1 MIRDQRNYAM
11 PGNASS
17 TGAAIKALVEALV
30 PLKVDLTSAGNGADQ
45 TEDTLR
51 SYSIAA
57 NTMGTNGVQGFRIR
71 AFGVTGASG
80 DNKVVKL
87 YFGSTSV
94 SSGTITDNAKNWF
107 FDMTVWRSGASTQ
120 VVVCEVQHD
129 TTANAPTVT
138 TATETETAAI
148 LVKVT
153 GQDSSAST
161 ANMVILKALEVT
173 AIEQKNAT

>member
-1 MIRDQRNYAM
+1 MIRSQRNYEWTERSGYAL
-11 PGNASS
+11 
-17 TGAAIKALVEALV
+17 KALVECVV

-51 SYSIAA
+51 SYSIPA
-57 NTMGTNGVQGFRIR
+57 NTMGANFAQGFRIR

-80 DNKVVKL
+80 DNKTIKL

-94 SSGTITDNAKNWF
+94 SSGVITDNAKNWF
-107 FDMTVWRSGASTQ
+107 FDMTVYRSGANTQ
-120 VVVCEVQHD
+120 VVVCEFQHD
-129 TTANAPTVT
+129 TTASAPTVT

-153 GQDSSAST
+153 GQDTTAST
-161 ANMVILKALEVT
+161 ANMIVLKLLEVSS
-173 AIEQKNAT
+173 IEQKNAT

>member
-1 MIRDQRNYAM
+1 MIRDQRNYEWTER
-11 PGNASS
+11 
-17 TGAAIKALVEALV
+17 TGAAFKAIVESLV

-51 SYSIAA
+51 SFSIPA
-57 NTMGTNGVQGFRIR
+57 NTMGANGVQGFRIR

-80 DNKVVKL
+80 DNKTIKL

-94 SSGTITDNAKNWF
+94 SSGVITDNAKNWF
-107 FDMTVWRSGASTQ
+107 FDLTVYRSGASTQ
-120 VVVCEVQHD
+120 VVVCEFQHD
-129 TTANAPTVT
+129 TTAAAPTVT

-153 GQDSSAST
+153 GQETTAST
-161 ANMVILKALEVT
+161 ANQIILKMLEVS